1 MDSKKN
7 MNINGMLPNDTF
19 KNKVILITG
28 GGTGLGKSMGQ
39 YLVTL
44 GAKLII
50 TSRRSEVIDKTA
62 SEFNKEYPDSTL
74 AVKGDVRNV
83 EDVKKV
89 IDEGYKKFKQI
100 DILVNNAAGNFISPT
115 ERLSTG
121 AFDAII
127 DIVLKG
133 TCYFTLELGK
143 KWIEDDM
150 PGNILNITTTY
161 SWTGSGYVV
170 PSAASKGGVL
180 SFTRSIAAEW
190 AKYNIRCN
198 AVAPGPFP
206 TKGAWDRL
214 VPPGFSKFI
223 NMTKRI
229 PLKRVGEHQEL
240 SNLVAYLLSDYSA
253 YITGEVVTIDGGEWI
268 YNAGQF
274 TWLDKVPSKLWGL
287 IEKTIRKKSKK

>member
-1 MDSKKN
+1 
-7 MNINGMLPNDTF
+7 MNTTGMLPDGTF
-19 KNKVILITG
+19 ENKVILITG
-28 GGTGLGKSMGQ
+28 GGTGLGKSMGN
-39 YLVTL
+39 YLIKL

-50 TSRRSEVIDKTA
+50 TSRKIEVIEKTA
-62 SEFNKEYPDSTL
+62 DEFNNQYENSTI
-74 AVKGDVRNV
+74 AIQGDVRKI
-83 EDVKKV
+83 EDVKNV
-89 IDEGYKKFKQI
+89 IEQGIDKFGNI

-115 ERLSTG
+115 ERLSSG

-133 TCYFTLELGK
+133 TSYFTLELGK
-143 KWIEDDM
+143 YWIKNKKS
-150 PGNILNITTTY
+150 GNILNITTTY
-161 SWTGSGYVV
+161 AWTGSGYVV

-180 SFTRSIAAEW
+180 ALTRSIAAEW

-198 AVAPGPFP
+198 AIAPGPFP
-206 TKGAWDRL
+206 TEGAWNRL

-223 NMTKRI
+223 DIKKRI

-240 SNLVAYLLSDYSA
+240 ANLVAYLLSDYSA

-274 TWLDKVPSKLWGL
+274 TWLDKIPSKLWGL
-287 IEKTIRKKSKK
+287 IEKTIRKKNK